1 MFRLWPFHNNPRQPI
16 RTLTNLKYTLAR
28 MGKVDKIL
36 NSWLSKKL
44 FVFVTATAL
53 ALFGN
58 LTSADWVI
66 IATTYIGTQGVI
78 DAVSKLKGNN

>member
-1 MFRLWPFHNNPRQPI
+1 
-16 RTLTNLKYTLAR
+16 

-78 DAVSKLKGNN
+78 DAVSKLKGNNSN